1 MNLKINDKF
10 SIENNDSC
18 NYNLVEKYMT
28 KPKEGQESKE
38 TTKVLGHY
46 SSTLSALKAYVNR
59 SLDDCG
65 EVGNIIEHIKQLENK
80 IEGLLK

>member
-1 MNLKINDKF
+1 MKLKINDKF
-10 SIENNDSC
+10 RIECKDSA
-18 NYNLVEKYMT
+18 NYNLIQKYET
-28 KPKEGQESKE
+28 KPKEGKESKE
-38 TTKVLGHY
+38 SEKVLGHY

-65 EVGNIIEHIKQLENK
+65 NVGEIIEHIKKLENK